1 MSVFNP
7 KYQWIRATDILPE
20 YNQKVLIVRH
30 IGDSEFLV
38 DRYIVNTACYV
49 KEAYFVG
56 EENEQYKVD
65 DVLYWSLFP
74 KFNWDIRKE

>member
-1 MSVFNP
+1 MSVFSP
-7 KYQWIRATDILPE
+7 KYQWIRVSDILPE
-20 YNQKVLIVRH
+20 YDQKVLIVRH

-49 KEAYFVG
+49 KEGYFAG
-56 EENEQYKVD
+56 EENERYEVD
-65 DVLYWSLFP
+65 DVLFWSVFP